1 MVKKKEYPYVPLFER
16 ESSPVHP
23 GEILLE
29 EFLKPLN
36 MSQTELAK
44 KLGVSYR
51 TVNEI
56 VNEKRSISPEMA
68 IKLSAFFK
76 TTPQFWMNLQR
87 DYDLWR
93 TYKKLERNSKIPVKR
108 T

>member
-1 MVKKKEYPYVPLFER
+1 MTEKTYPYVPLFER
-16 ESSPVHP
+16 EVPPVHP

-36 MSQTELAK
+36 MTQSELAE
-44 KLGVSYR
+44 KLEVSFM
-51 TVNEI
+51 TINDI

-68 IKLSAFFK
+68 IKLSELFK

-93 TYKKLERNSKIPVKR
+93 AYKKLERRKTTVGE
-108 T
+108 